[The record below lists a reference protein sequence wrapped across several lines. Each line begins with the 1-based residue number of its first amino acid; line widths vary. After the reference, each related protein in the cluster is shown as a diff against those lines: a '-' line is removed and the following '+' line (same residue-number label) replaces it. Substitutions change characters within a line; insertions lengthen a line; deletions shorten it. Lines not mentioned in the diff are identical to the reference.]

1 MNDFGERA
9 ETESG
14 GPTYSVVVP
23 VYNTS
28 ETLVALASR
37 FDQVFREVVRDSYEL
52 ILVDDCSPK
61 EESWQTITTLA
72 EQSPAVRGVRL
83 MRNFGKAGAVLCGF
97 SEARGQYVVTI
108 DDDLQQA
115 PEDLPALL
123 AEKQHDV
130 VMGAFRSR
138 QDALFARFSSRI
150 KGWFDQRILGKP
162 KHIRVSPYKLFKAEV
177 VKAMLDI
184 RTPYPFIPALMY
196 YLTKD
201 VVNVEVSHHPREHGR
216 SGFTFSR
223 KVRQFLALLINNS
236 SFLLQAVAALGILM
250 AVPSLLLGGVIV
262 VRKLFYDINVSGW
275 ASLMVVL
282 LVTGGM
288 MLFSLGVIGEYLIRI
303 INGVEQRP
311 PFVVRTRVGSI
322 RAGGAPLDS

>member
-1 MNDFGERA
+1 MNDFGKRA
-9 ETESG
+9 EASSG

-28 ETLVALASR
+28 ETLVELAAR
-37 FDQVFREVVRDSYEL
+37 FDRLFREVVLDSYE
-52 ILVDDCSPK
+52 IIFVDDCSPR
-61 EESWQTITTLA
+61 EESWQTITSLA
-72 EQSPAVRGVRL
+72 EQASEVRGFQL

-97 SEARGQYVVTI
+97 QQARGRYVVTI

-123 AEKQHDV
+123 QEKHHDV

-138 QDALFARFSSRI
+138 RDSLFARFSSRI

-162 KHIRVSPYKLFKAEV
+162 KHVRVSPYKLFKVEI
-177 VKAMLDI
+177 VKAMLEI

-201 VVNVEVSHHPREHGR
+201 VVNVEVSHHPREYGR

-250 AVPSLLLGGVIV
+250 AVSSMLLGGVIV
-262 VRKLFYDINVSGW
+262 IRKLFYDINAPGW
-275 ASLMVVL
+275 ASTMVVQ
-282 LVTGGM
+282 LVIGGM
-288 MLFSLGVIGEYLIRI
+288 VLFSLGVIGEYLIRI

-311 PFVVRTRVGSI
+311 PFVVRSRVESA
-322 RAGGAPLDS
+322 RSGGADGES

>member
-1 MNDFGERA
+1 
-9 ETESG
+9 
-14 GPTYSVVVP
+14 
-23 VYNTS
+23 
-28 ETLVALASR
+28 
-37 FDQVFREVVRDSYEL
+37 
-52 ILVDDCSPK
+52 
-61 EESWQTITTLA
+61 
-72 EQSPAVRGVRL
+72 
-83 MRNFGKAGAVLCGF
+83 
-97 SEARGQYVVTI
+97 
-108 DDDLQQA
+108 
-115 PEDLPALL
+115 
-123 AEKQHDV
+123 
-130 VMGAFRSR
+130 
-138 QDALFARFSSRI
+138 
-150 KGWFDQRILGKP
+150 
-162 KHIRVSPYKLFKAEV
+162 
-177 VKAMLDI
+177 MLDI